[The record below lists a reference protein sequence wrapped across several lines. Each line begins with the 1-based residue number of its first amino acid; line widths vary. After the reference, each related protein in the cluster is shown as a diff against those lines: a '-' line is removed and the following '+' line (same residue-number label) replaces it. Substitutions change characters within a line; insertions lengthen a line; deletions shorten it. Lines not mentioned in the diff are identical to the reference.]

1 MGMLT
6 NVLLKP
12 SSFTR
17 PNTPLE
23 AVDVVNRVP
32 ERLRDQSLPRFTA
45 ILVAADD
52 KHAMDDLCTLDVAD
66 HPGIVILD
74 DITTLVECQ
83 RSRSIAELPVGKSVS
98 SAEVVQGKPFQLDN
112 KR

>member
-1 MGMLT
+1 M
-6 NVLLKP
+6 
-12 SSFTR
+12 
-17 PNTPLE
+17 
-23 AVDVVNRVP
+23 VNRVP
-32 ERLRDQSLPRFTA
+32 ERLRDKSLSSFTG

-74 DITTLVECQ
+74 DITALVKSQ
-83 RSRSIAELPVGKSVS
+83 RLRSIAELPVGKGVS

-112 KR
+112 NTLA